1 MDIMTGL
8 LAPVLAVTLVSG
20 QLDWQFDNSPAC
32 VGETL
37 YASCANSQASTRL
50 NWYANSSSF
59 AEFGVTAEI
68 GHNITLR
75 SEGHIIAIVTLTALE
90 YDDTPYTDRVLF
102 NTTLAV
108 ANSVNNTQFYCQSGG
123 VGIER

>member
-37 YASCANSQASTRL
+37 YARL
-50 NWYANSSSF
+50 
-59 AEFGVTAEI
+59 
-68 GHNITLR
+68 
-75 SEGHIIAIVTLTALE
+75 
-90 YDDTPYTDRVLF
+90 
-102 NTTLAV
+102 
-108 ANSVNNTQFYCQSGG
+108 
-123 VGIER
+123 